1 MQRVRQMETGMSK
14 QECEKKKKK
23 NILGLIP
30 TLVSDRGTK
39 AAYAPK

>member
-1 MQRVRQMETGMSK
+1 MSDRWK
-14 QECEKKKKK
+14 QACLNKNVKKKKK